1 MYYQFLIE
9 DRSTDKLVNH
19 IMKKLDKQYAEKE
32 ILWNTKFFGGIGHLR
47 KGGSA
52 LEQKTG
58 KLLNDLPMY
67 MKAFDKVLQNMDYA
81 TLIIVLDNDKRDV
94 EQFRQQLK
102 NVAVSN
108 MILCDHVFCIAV
120 KEMEAWLL
128 GDTEAIKAAY
138 PDAKMQYINISG
150 YCLSPRPVRA

>member
-1 MYYQFLIE
+1 MVTRGI
-9 DRSTDKLVNH
+9 VN
-19 IMKKLDKQYAEKE
+19 I
-32 ILWNTKFFGGIGHLR
+32 
-47 KGGSA
+47 S
-52 LEQKTG
+52 
-58 KLLNDLPMY
+58 
-67 MKAFDKVLQNMDYA
+67 FDKVLQNMDYA

-138 PDAKMQYINISG
+138 PDAKMQYIKRYEQDALGETWEILAVLVYSQG
-150 YCLSPRPVRA
+150 L

>member
-1 MYYQFLIE
+1 MVTRGI
-9 DRSTDKLVNH
+9 VN
-19 IMKKLDKQYAEKE
+19 I
-32 ILWNTKFFGGIGHLR
+32 
-47 KGGSA
+47 S
-52 LEQKTG
+52 
-58 KLLNDLPMY
+58 
-67 MKAFDKVLQNMDYA
+67 FDKVLHNMDYA
-81 TLIIVLDNDKRDV
+81 TLIIVLDNDRRDV

-138 PDAKMQYINISG
+138 PDAKRYEQDAICETWEILADIVYSQGLSG
-150 YCLSPRPVRA
+150 LKKKAGGSYKQNANGLIK